1 MNKLTTILTIA
12 AMVFAASCNKAET
25 SAQEAM
31 TFSVSIPATKAVA
44 ADGSQINKVWFGL
57 YKTDG
62 TLVKNFGAVDF
73 ENGSAECPVT
83 MVRDQSYKVVFVA
96 YKENLAY
103 KENSYVI
110 DPANATVSFLENP
123 YANSDDFDLFYQLLE
138 VNKYDGSRTES
149 VVLNRAVALVNFRS
163 SDSDWTNASAL
174 LGAAPTYSSVTL
186 EGVPARF
193 NLLTGIAD
201 NTTDI
206 TYSRKD
212 IPGEKYLAAAYCFAG
227 DNITAIINLYTAD
240 EDDALVS
247 TLTVGNVPVAANKQT
262 NITGSIMTDTVDFDI
277 TISTGTPETNDN
289 VTIQ

>member
-1 MNKLTTILTIA
+1 MKKLTTILTISA
-12 AMVFAASCNKAET
+12 LMLATSCNKAET
-25 SAQEAM
+25 PVQEAM
-31 TFSVSIPATKAVA
+31 TFSVSIPATKAVD
-44 ADGSQINKVWFGL
+44 ADGSAINKVWFGL

-96 YKENLAY
+96 YKEN
-103 KENSYVI
+103 SYVI
-110 DPANATVSFLENP
+110 DPANATVSISENP
-123 YANSDDFDLFYQLLE
+123 YANSDDFDLFYQLLD
-138 VNKYDGSRTES
+138 VNKYDGAKTES

-163 SDSDWTNASAL
+163 SDSDWTNASDL
-174 LGAAPTYSSVTL
+174 LGAAPTYSSITL
-186 EGVPARF
+186 KGIRTTL
-193 NLLTGIAD
+193 NLLTGETS
-201 NTTDI
+201 TTEDVDFARG
-206 TYSRKD
+206 T

-247 TLTVGNVPVAANKQT
+247 TLTVGNVPIAANKQT

-277 TISTGTPETNDN
+277 TISTGTPGTNNN
-289 VTIQ
+289 VNIQ